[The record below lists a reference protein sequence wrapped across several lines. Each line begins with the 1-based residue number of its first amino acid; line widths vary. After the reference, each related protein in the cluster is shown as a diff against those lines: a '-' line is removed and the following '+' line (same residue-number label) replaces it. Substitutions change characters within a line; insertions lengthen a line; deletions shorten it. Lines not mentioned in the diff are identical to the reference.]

1 MANRFSRYVAAIN
14 KTPAFMRSA
23 LLTKLFC
30 SQVKYAKTSGVKLL
44 KISHHQTELLLENK
58 KKVQNHIGGI
68 HAVAA
73 AVLAESAT
81 GIVFGMNV
89 PDSRLPLLK
98 SMNIRYQRRMQ
109 GNLVAKARLTDEQIA
124 DIKQS
129 EKGDI
134 VVPVTITDESGQ
146 PPIECEMNW
155 AWVNKKPKAEV
166 VGKS

>member
-1 MANRFSRYVAAIN
+1 
-14 KTPAFMRSA
+14 MRSA

-44 KISHHQTELLLENK
+44 KIDHHQVELLLENK

-109 GNLVAKARLTDEQIA
+109 GNLLAKARLTDEQIKTIEHA
-124 DIKQS
+124 

-134 VVPVTITDESGQ
+134 MVPVIITDESGE
-146 PPIECEMNW
+146 PPIECQMEW
-155 AWVNKKPKAEV
+155 AWVNKKRK
-166 VGKS
+166 